1 MTSDLRG
8 INHPGFNAR
17 FAEHFR
23 AHQQVVMDSA
33 SELAAPAAAAGRAI
47 VQSLE
52 RGGKVICFGNGG
64 SAAQASHM
72 AAELVGKFRLT
83 RRPFPAISLAGDGGV
98 MTCIGNDFGYPALFE
113 RQMEAFAEPNDV
125 ALGLT
130 TSGKSE
136 NVIRALA
143 VARVRGAV
151 TIALTGGAGLSGPD
165 ADHILAVPSD
175 DTAHVQE
182 VHLMVLHT
190 WCIAIDDALGSVNAT
205 GEFLI

>member
-1 MTSDLRG
+1 MTSIPRNLQP
-8 INHPGFNAR
+8 PGFNAR

-33 SELAAPAAAAGRAI
+33 AELAAPAAAAGRAI

-72 AAELVGKFRLT
+72 AAELVGRFRLL
-83 RRPFPAISLAGDGGV
+83 RRPLPAISLAGDGGM

-143 VARVRGAV
+143 IARVRGAV
-151 TIALTGGAGLSGPD
+151 TIALTGAAGLTGPD

-182 VHLMVLHT
+182 VHLMLLHT
-190 WCIAIDDALGSVNAT
+190 WCIAIDDALGVENAS
-205 GEFLI
+205 GEFVV

>member
-1 MTSDLRG
+1 MTSIPRVQQP
-8 INHPGFNAR
+8 PGFNAR

-23 AHQQVVMDSA
+23 AHQQVVTDSA
-33 SELAAPAAAAGRAI
+33 AKLAPAAAAAGRAI

-72 AAELVGKFRLT
+72 AGELVGRFRLT
-83 RRPFPAISLAGDGGV
+83 RRPFAAISLAGDGGM

-113 RQMEAFAEPNDV
+113 RQMQAFAEPNDV
-125 ALGLT
+125 AIGLT

-143 VARVRGAV
+143 IARVRGAV
-151 TIALTGGAGLSGPD
+151 TIALTGAAGLTGPD

-175 DTAHVQE
+175 DTAYIQE
-182 VHLMVLHT
+182 VHLMLLHT
-190 WCIAIDDALGSVNAT
+190 WCIVIDDALGVENAS
-205 GEFLI
+205 GEFVI

>member
-1 MTSDLRG
+1 MTSIPRNLQP
-8 INHPGFNAR
+8 PGFNAR

-33 SELAAPAAAAGRAI
+33 SKLAPPAAAAGRAI

-72 AAELVGKFRLT
+72 AAELVGRFRLI
-83 RRPFPAISLAGDGGV
+83 RRPFAAISLAGDGGM

-113 RQMEAFAEPNDV
+113 RQMQAFAEPNDV

-151 TIALTGGAGLSGPD
+151 TIALTGAAGLTGPD

-182 VHLMVLHT
+182 VHLMLLHT
-190 WCIAIDDALGSVNAT
+190 WCIAIDDALGVENAS
-205 GEFLI
+205 GEFIV